1 MGARILGFKRFG
13 VGGGG
18 GGKVRV
24 IATLYK
30 VTFYPPVTGD
40 ICQFFFAFV
49 FVNWSKDHSVDVPS
63 PHFGHFKNDMV
74 ECSKALLRGL
84 GGPSDLSELLKVKHR
99 HKMNNCIN

>member
-18 GGKVRV
+18 EKVRV

-40 ICQFFFAFV
+40 ICQFFAFV
-49 FVNWSKDHSVDVPS
+49 FVNCRIISHSPS
-63 PHFGHFKNDMV
+63 PHFGQFNNNMV
-74 ECSKALLRGL
+74 ERLKALLHGL
-84 GGPSDLSELLKVKHR
+84 GCPASSSQDY
-99 HKMNNCIN
+99 